1 MSFPRTS
8 ESGRPPSGCRYRL
21 SPGSQYDKLR
31 LTGGINLDQVRIHYR
46 FYGQVQGVGFR
57 YRASHAAGLWGVTGW
72 IRNDWDGS
80 VEMELQGSLSS
91 IGKVLSSLAASPY
104 ICIDRME
111 RSEIPVIPETG
122 FSVRG

>member
-1 MSFPRTS
+1 M
-8 ESGRPPSGCRYRL
+8 
-21 SPGSQYDKLR
+21 
-31 LTGGINLDQVRIHYR
+31 DQVRIHYR